1 MKTLLLLLLLAAP
14 FFVGI
19 TIHPRPEASP
29 RTTSQ
34 AGCLSKSRAADCT
47 VTVPEPRSLILLTT
61 GLVSLGAFRLAMTKR
76 RSKR

>member
-1 MKTLLLLLLLAAP
+1 MKTLLLVLLLAAP
-14 FFVGI
+14 LFVGI

-34 AGCLSKSRAADCT
+34 AGCLSKGRAADCT
-47 VTVPEPRSLILLTT
+47 VTVPEPSTLMLLTT
-61 GLVSLGAFRLAMTKR
+61 GLVTLGAFRLAMIKR